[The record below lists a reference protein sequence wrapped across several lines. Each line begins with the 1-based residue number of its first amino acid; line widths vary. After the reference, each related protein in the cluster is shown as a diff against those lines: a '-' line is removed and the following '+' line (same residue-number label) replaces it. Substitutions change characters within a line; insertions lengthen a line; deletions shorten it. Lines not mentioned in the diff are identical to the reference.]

1 MILWDKSV
9 LACVCVRK
17 THMNFRLLP
26 SNMPSPES
34 ARSNPY
40 APNWVYDASRRL
52 CAAIKKRHTVSRPN
66 GHHATQEH
74 LLVDGNLQDS
84 LNLLDAR
91 MIFQD
96 MNEPLGC
103 RALPRGSRLP
113 PAAQRSTKFSS
124 SSTKCS
130 SSASTHRTA
139 RAICSTKSSLVRY
152 WLLGVLPPPPFGLP
166 HPPLPHQ
173 SERNETWLQKE
184 SGVTLQWKLANTWSK
199 HLLTPATMWARTQMR
214 AVRSR
219 RNLFEASCVV
229 CLSLFYIGSWWVL
242 VPLSLVFLFTL
253 FFSPSYPHPLS
264 LCLFVVNKGSGS
276 RVHGCPR
283 PCLSTFRWAKFS
295 THRHRGPHSG
305 CNPCSRAQWHMHH
318 RMCVIAKETGL
329 SPLACTCSKTSTFLR
344 RLHISAHRFLCLVA
358 FTSGNHD
365 TIFWRQLTPETVLSS
380 VSVAKRVLRSAGPH
394 LHWSVLR
401 GSFTADDLAEST
413 LAPEN

>member
-26 SNMPSPES
+26 SSMPSPES

-139 RAICSTKSSLVRY
+139 RALFDEKLTGAVLAPRRASASSLRAATSSASTPI
-152 WLLGVLPPPPFGLP
+152 GTKRNMAA
-166 HPPLPHQ
+166 
-173 SERNETWLQKE
+173 ERKWRHSPMK
-184 SGVTLQWKLANTWSK
+184 ACK
-199 HLLTPATMWARTQMR
+199 HLVQTLAHTSNHVSANANACCSFSSQSVWSIMR
-214 AVRSR
+214 
-219 RNLFEASCVV
+219 CVS
-229 CLSLFYIGSWWVL
+229 LSLLYRKLMSSCSSFTCVSL
-242 VPLSLVFLFTL
+242 HLVFLSF
-253 FFSPSYPHPLS
+253 LS
-264 LCLFVVNKGSGS
+264 SSTVFVPVCSQQ
-276 RVHGCPR
+276 RVGV
-283 PCLSTFRWAKFS
+283 
-295 THRHRGPHSG
+295 
-305 CNPCSRAQWHMHH
+305 SRA
-318 RMCVIAKETGL
+318 
-329 SPLACTCSKTSTFLR
+329 
-344 RLHISAHRFLCLVA
+344 RLPASLFKHISMGQVFHPPTQR
-358 FTSGNHD
+358 T
-365 TIFWRQLTPETVLSS
+365 
-380 VSVAKRVLRSAGPH
+380 
-394 LHWSVLR
+394 
-401 GSFTADDLAEST
+401 T
-413 LAPEN
+413 LWV